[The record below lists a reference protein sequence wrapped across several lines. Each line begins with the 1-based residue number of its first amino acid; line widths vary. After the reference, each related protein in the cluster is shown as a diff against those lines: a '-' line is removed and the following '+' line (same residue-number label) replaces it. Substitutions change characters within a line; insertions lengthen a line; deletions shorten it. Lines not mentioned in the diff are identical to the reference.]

1 MYKIVT
7 DSAWDESLQSAKELD
22 VVVVPFYVSFD
33 EKNYLKEHKDIEV
46 REFYQT
52 VVDSKVFPKT
62 SLPSIQDYVDV
73 FTSIAKEGS
82 DIICYTI
89 SKKFSGSFNSA
100 NIASQIVM
108 DEYPDR
114 TIKVFDSTLVTISQG
129 LWIRMLAAYKKS
141 GATMED
147 IVKLNDSLLET
158 SRIYFSVDNLDY
170 LIHGGRIGKAMGKGA
185 NLLGLKPII
194 VMKDGEL
201 FSEGVVRGK
210 KASYR
215 KCVDKVVEYIQE
227 TTNDPSQYVFGT
239 TSAYDVADRDNLKA
253 ILIEALKEKW
263 PDFKED
269 VHIAQIGCTIGVHT
283 GPTAFGVGL
292 IKKVK

>member
-7 DSAWDESLQSAKELD
+7 DSSWDENLQSAKELD
-22 VVVVPFYVSFD
+22 ITVVPFYVSFD
-33 EKNYLKEHKDIEV
+33 EKTYLKEHIDIEV
-46 REFYQT
+46 TDFYQKMIDT
-52 VVDSKVFPKT
+52 QVFAKT
-62 SLPSIQDYVDV
+62 SLPSIQDYVDT
-73 FTSIAKEGS
+73 FTAIAKDGY

-114 TIKVFDSTLVTISQG
+114 IIKVFDSKLVTISQG
-129 LWIRMLAAYKKS
+129 LWIKMLAEYRDK

-147 IVKLNDSLLET
+147 IINLHEKHLDSA
-158 SRIYFSVDNLDY
+158 RIFFSVDNLDY
-170 LIHGGRIGKAMGKGA
+170 LIHGGRIGKAAGKGA

-194 VMKDGEL
+194 VVKDGEL

-215 KCVDKVVEYIQE
+215 KCVDKVIEYIQD
-227 TTNDPSQYVFGT
+227 TTNDPKDYIFGT
-239 TSAYDVADRDNLKA
+239 TSAYDVEDRENLKT
-253 ILIEALKEKW
+253 ILLEALKEKW
-263 PDFKED
+263 PDYNEN
-269 VHIAQIGCTIGVHT
+269 VHTAQIGCTIGVHT

-292 IKKVK
+292 IQKVR